1 MIYLVLA
8 ALFEMWRLPIVVLMG
23 VPFAMFGAI
32 LILLISSSPNDLYFQ
47 ISLIALLG
55 LSAKNII
62 LLVEFALQHF
72 KQGNNAIDSAL
83 YALKIRFRPIM
94 MTSITFICGT
104 IPLLFA
110 SGAGANAQHSVGLGI
125 IGGVIG
131 SVFLATL
138 LTPAYFV
145 IIMQNCKL
153 KNYEKSLEG

>member
-1 MIYLVLA
+1 
-8 ALFEMWRLPIVVLMG
+8 
-23 VPFAMFGAI
+23 MFGAI
-32 LILLISSSPNDLYFQ
+32 LILLISHSPNDLYFQ

-72 KQGNNAIDSAL
+72 QQGNDAIESAL
-83 YALKIRFRPIM
+83 YALKVRFRPIV

-145 IIMQNCKL
+145 IIMQKYKL
-153 KNYEKSLEG
+153 KYNEKIESLEG